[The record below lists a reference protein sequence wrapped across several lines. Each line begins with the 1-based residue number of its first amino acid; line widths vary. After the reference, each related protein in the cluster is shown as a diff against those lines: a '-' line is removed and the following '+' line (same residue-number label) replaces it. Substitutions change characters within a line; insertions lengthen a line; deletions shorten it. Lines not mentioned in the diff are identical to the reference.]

1 MKKLILSIALISVL
15 ATSAQVGIGTTTP
28 SSDAILDL
36 TASNKGFL
44 LPRMTTAQRTAMTP
58 DPIVDKG
65 MQVVDTTTN
74 SIWYWDGT
82 IWHNQSNFSD
92 LINQPS
98 TWFVQGTVTPST
110 TNTENIWRA
119 GRLGLNT
126 NTPSYPLDIIGDARV
141 SNKYRFSDTGITLY
155 GGVTGYLGLYAA
167 DQATLTGLR
176 AGTISIGKT
185 ANTQPLDVVG
195 NVAFS
200 GALMPNNATGN
211 SGDVLTSAGAGLPPT
226 WTTVGVPISAIY
238 YLATSTVPSGYL
250 ECNGQAVSRTTYAT
264 LFSFIGT
271 TYGVGD
277 GSTTFNVPDLR
288 GQFIRG
294 WDHGKGVDSG
304 RTFGSSQTDTL
315 QNITGNFLGA
325 GNNSAN
331 GAFAGTGTIATW
343 LQFGFLMSIPINNTF
358 LLICAK
364 AKAKF
369 TPTKVF
375 PSLGTVEV
383 INIFR
388 Q

>member
-1 MKKLILSIALISVL
+1 MKKTLLFLSLLFWGSTTV
-15 ATSAQVGIGTTTP
+15 AQVGIGTVTP
-28 SSDAILDL
+28 SNNSILDL
-36 TASNKGFL
+36 TATNKGFL

-58 DPIVDKG
+58 DPVIDKG

-82 IWHNQSNFSD
+82 TWHNQSSFSD
-92 LINQPS
+92 LINQPN
-98 TWFVQGTVTPST
+98 TWYIQGTTTPST
-110 TNTENIWRA
+110 INSENIWRA
-119 GRLGLNT
+119 GRVGINT
-126 NTPSYPLDIIGDARV
+126 NTPSYSLDIIGDARV
-141 SNKYRFSDTGITLY
+141 SNKYRYSDTGITLY

-195 NVAFS
+195 NVAFT

-211 SGDVLTSAGAGLPPT
+211 IGDVLTSAGAGAPPT
-226 WTTVGVPISAIY
+226 WTTVGVPVSAIY

-250 ECNGQAVSRTTYAT
+250 ECNGQAVSRTTYAN

-288 GQFIRG
+288 GQFVRG
-294 WDHGKGVDSG
+294 WDHGKGVDTG

-315 QNITGNFLGA
+315 QNITGNFFGA
-325 GNNSAN
+325 GNNAAN
-331 GAFAGTGTIATW
+331 GAFAGTGTVATW
-343 LQFGFLMSIPINNTF
+343 LQFGGCCPDVSNYNFDASRVARTSTETRPKNLA
-358 LLICAK
+358 LL
-364 AKAKF
+364 
-369 TPTKVF
+369 P
-375 PSLGTVEV
+375 V
-383 INIFR
+383 IKY
-388 Q
+388 